1 MKECQERQQL
11 DTLKRDAY
19 DENRETEPKRPLV
32 QRPDAV
38 GKKYL
43 NNQRDDSIYRR
54 TVYWGEIGLFEAIHV
69 SEPRHEPKVDIGP
82 RQCCLDGLQNKYGV
96 G

>member
-1 MKECQERQQL
+1 MSIMAATGYVKNGQR
-11 DTLKRDAY
+11 DTY
-19 DENRETEPKRPLV
+19 DNNEQTEIQGPLV

-43 NNQRDDSIYRR
+43 NNQRDDCIYRR
-54 TVYWGEIGLFEAIHV
+54 TVYRGEIGVFEAIHV
-69 SEPRHEPKVDIGP
+69 SEADHEPKVDIGP
-82 RQCCLDGLQNKYGV
+82 RQRRLNSLQEKYGV